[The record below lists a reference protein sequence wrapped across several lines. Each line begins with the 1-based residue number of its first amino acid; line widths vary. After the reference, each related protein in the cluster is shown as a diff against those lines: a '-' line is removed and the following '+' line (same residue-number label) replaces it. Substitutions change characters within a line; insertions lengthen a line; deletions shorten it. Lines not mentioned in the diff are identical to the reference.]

1 MIISHF
7 LEADMNIVV
16 LCGGLSTERNVSLTS
31 GLLVT
36 KALREIG
43 HNAVAVDAFLGYP
56 KAYASP
62 AEVFSS
68 GIDGVVLP
76 EPGVEPDLDALR
88 ASRDQGN
95 NSRIGANVTEL
106 CRAADIVFM
115 ALHGEDGENG
125 KLQALFDIEGIRYT
139 GCGYLG
145 SALAMHKELAK
156 TVMAAAGVQ
165 VPDGYLVYRE
175 RTLPAFPGYTCV
187 VKPCSGGS
195 SVGVAIVHNT
205 AEYLAAVKEAF
216 RYEECVLVERFIT
229 GRELT
234 VGVFAGEAMPVIE
247 IIPKQGFYDYKNK
260 YVAGL
265 TEEICPAPIGEDA
278 TKRVQEMGVSVFR
291 ALMLDVYCRV
301 DILMDTEGE
310 LWCLEANTLPGM
322 TPTSL
327 IPQMGAEMGMSYS
340 TLCQRIIDESMKKY
354 EG

>member
-1 MIISHF
+1 M
-7 LEADMNIVV
+7 EANMNIVV

-36 KALREIG
+36 QALREIG
-43 HNAVAVDAFLGYP
+43 HAAVAVDAFLGYP
-56 KAYASP
+56 EAYSSP
-62 AEVFSS
+62 AEVFSR
-68 GIDGVVLP
+68 GIDGVTLP
-76 EPGVEPDLDALR
+76 LPGTEPDLEALQ
-88 ASRDQGN
+88 ASRNQGN
-95 NSRIGANVTEL
+95 ASRIGANVVDL
-106 CRAADIVFM
+106 CRAADMVFM

-165 VPDGYLVYRE
+165 VPDGFLVYRE
-175 RTLPAFPGYTCV
+175 ETMPAFPGYSCV

-195 SVGVAIVHNT
+195 SVGVAIVHT
-205 AEYLAAVKEAF
+205 TEEYLSAVKDAF

-234 VGVFAGEAMPVIE
+234 VGVLAGEAMPVIE
-247 IIPKQGFYDYKNK
+247 IIPKQGFYDYRNK

-265 TEEICPAPIGEDA
+265 TEEICPAPIGKEA
-278 TKRVQEMGVSVFR
+278 TRRVQEMGEAVYR

-301 DILMDTEGE
+301 DILMDADGG

-322 TPTSL
+322 TQ
-327 IPQMGAEMGMSYS
+327 IGRAHV
-340 TLCQRIIDESMKKY
+340 
-354 EG
+354 

>member
-1 MIISHF
+1 
-7 LEADMNIVV
+7 MNIVV
-16 LCGGLSTERNVSLTS
+16 LCGGLSTERNVSLSS

-36 KALREIG
+36 RALRDMG
-43 HNAVAVDAFLGYP
+43 HNAVAVDAFFGYP
-56 KAYASP
+56 DSYTSP
-62 AEVFSS
+62 AEIFTR
-68 GIDGVVLP
+68 P
-76 EPGVEPDLDALR
+76 YVETEFAVTETAPDLAAIA
-88 ASRDQGN
+88 ASRKQEDH
-95 NSRIGANVTEL
+95 SRIGANVVEI

-156 TVMAAAGVQ
+156 TVMAVAGVQ
-165 VPDGYLVYRE
+165 VPDGFLIHRGKA
-175 RTLPAFPGYTCV
+175 LPAFPGYTCV

-195 SVGVAIVHNT
+195 SVGVSIVKTQEEYT
-205 AEYLAAVKEAF
+205 AAAESAF

-234 VGVFAGEAMPVIE
+234 VGVFAGKAMPVIE
-247 IIPKQGFYDYKNK
+247 IIPKTGFYDYKNK
-260 YVAGL
+260 YQAGL

-278 TKRVQEMGVSVFR
+278 TKRVQAMGEAVYK
-291 ALMLDVYCRV
+291 ALMLEVYCRV
-301 DILMDTEGE
+301 DILMDKDGG

-327 IPQMGAEMGMSYS
+327 IPQMGAEMGMSYGE
-340 TLCQRIIDESMKKY
+340 LCERVVEESLKKY
-354 EG
+354 QVR

>member
-1 MIISHF
+1 
-7 LEADMNIVV
+7 MNIVV
-16 LCGGLSTERNVSLTS
+16 LCGGYSTERNVSLTS
-31 GLLVT
+31 GLLVA

-43 HNAVAVDAFLGYP
+43 HAAVAVDAFLGYTETYT
-56 KAYASP
+56 AP
-62 AEVFSS
+62 AEIFAK
-68 GIDGVVLP
+68 GIDGVSAP
-76 EPGVEPDLDALR
+76 APGTEPDLDALR
-88 ASRDQGN
+88 ESRVQKD
-95 NSRIGANVTEL
+95 NSRIGANVVEI

-156 TVMAAAGVQ
+156 TVMSAAGVQ
-165 VPDGYLVYRE
+165 VPDGFMVFRDKA
-175 RTLPAFPGYTCV
+175 LPEFPGYTCV

-195 SVGVAIVHNT
+195 SVGVAIVKT
-205 AEYLAAVKEAF
+205 EAEYIQAVKSAF
-216 RYEECVLVERFIT
+216 RYEECVLVERFIS

-234 VGVFAGEAMPVIE
+234 VGVLAGNAMPVIE
-247 IIPKQGFYDYKNK
+247 IIPKEGFYDYKNK
-260 YVAGL
+260 YVAGM

-278 TKRVQEMGVSVFR
+278 TKRVQEMGTAVFR

-301 DILMDTEGE
+301 DILMDADGG

-327 IPQMGAEMGMSYS
+327 IPQMGAAMGMDYG
-340 TLCQRIIDESMKKY
+340 TLCQRIIDESLKKY
-354 EG
+354 VRS